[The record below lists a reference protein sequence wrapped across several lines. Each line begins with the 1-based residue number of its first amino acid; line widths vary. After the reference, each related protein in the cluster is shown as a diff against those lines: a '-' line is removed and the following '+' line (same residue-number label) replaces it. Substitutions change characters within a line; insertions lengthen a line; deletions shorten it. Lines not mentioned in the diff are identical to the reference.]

1 MLRDPCRNEYD
12 MVSAVLDKEL
22 LQVPLSCTLE
32 SKPVIEQMLW
42 FDGVLLLSDYFFWL
56 DADIFVQKRRRCVA
70 GDFNLRAASG
80 TLSFPNRSFL
90 LNKCCDERCL
100 VIILS
105 WLDADLFVQKRRQYV
120 VGDFNFRA
128 APGISSFPLEC
139 CSWIALPLN
148 SLMLICTLSWCVL
161 CPRW

>member
-12 MVSAVLDKEL
+12 GFGCSR
-22 LQVPLSCTLE
+22 Q
-32 SKPVIEQMLW
+32 
-42 FDGVLLLSDYFFWL
+42 
-56 DADIFVQKRRRCVA
+56 
-70 GDFNLRAASG
+70 RAAPG
-80 TLSFPNRSFL
+80 TALLYSRIEACYWTHTVIWWCYIVKRLFFLAWCRHFLAETKAICRWRFQSQSCLRYSSFPNRSFL

-120 VGDFNFRA
+120 VGEFNFRA

-148 SLMLICTLSWCVL
+148 SLMLISILSWCVL